1 MNQTRFLISVA
12 LALFAGQCA
21 WLIDSP
27 LLVDIASEFDVSVAI
42 AGQLATASF
51 AAWAVSVV
59 ISGPL
64 SDSFGRRP
72 VALLGLSLL
81 CAGAVASSFAP
92 NLGILLATRT
102 VTGLGGGM
110 IPPNSMAAV
119 ADVVSSKQRAVAVGR
134 LMAFNTLASVIG
146 IPILALVAEL
156 GGWRLPFL
164 ALGLILAAVGTLNWF
179 WFPMNEN
186 TGPRSFSLVSRYREL
201 LSISMFRAAFAV
213 NMTQRMAFFA
223 LSAYLAAY
231 LIDLYG
237 VNLALVAILLAV
249 VGVGRVAGSYMAG
262 VVGNRSDRMTI
273 ISVSSVGGGAL
284 ALFLFSVA
292 LPMWVVVA
300 LATVSVG
307 LLSIG
312 WPVFMTFST
321 EISGRSRATGVGLLG
336 AGNQIGGVCGA
347 AFGGMLLALTG
358 FSGIGYLCVGTV
370 LISAVIT
377 NLYLRETGAS
387 AKLSADGSSQTPHS

>member
-134 LMAFNTLASVIG
+134 L
-146 IPILALVAEL
+146 
-156 GGWRLPFL
+156 
-164 ALGLILAAVGTLNWF
+164 
-179 WFPMNEN
+179 
-186 TGPRSFSLVSRYREL
+186 
-201 LSISMFRAAFAV
+201 
-213 NMTQRMAFFA
+213 
-223 LSAYLAAY
+223 
-231 LIDLYG
+231 
-237 VNLALVAILLAV
+237 
-249 VGVGRVAGSYMAG
+249 
-262 VVGNRSDRMTI
+262 
-273 ISVSSVGGGAL
+273 
-284 ALFLFSVA
+284 
-292 LPMWVVVA
+292 
-300 LATVSVG
+300 TVSY
-307 LLSIG
+307 
-312 WPVFMTFST
+312 TH
-321 EISGRSRATGVGLLG
+321 
-336 AGNQIGGVCGA
+336 
-347 AFGGMLLALTG
+347 LT
-358 FSGIGYLCVGTV
+358 LPT
-370 LISAVIT
+370 
-377 NLYLRETGAS
+377 
-387 AKLSADGSSQTPHS
+387 TPYV

>member
-1 MNQTRFLISVA
+1 
-12 LALFAGQCA
+12 
-21 WLIDSP
+21 
-27 LLVDIASEFDVSVAI
+27 
-42 AGQLATASF
+42 
-51 AAWAVSVV
+51 
-59 ISGPL
+59 
-64 SDSFGRRP
+64 
-72 VALLGLSLL
+72 
-81 CAGAVASSFAP
+81 
-92 NLGILLATRT
+92 
-102 VTGLGGGM
+102 M

-292 LPMWVVVA
+292 LPIWGVVA

>member
-262 VVGNRSDRMTI
+262 VVGNRPDRMTI

-292 LPMWVVVA
+292 LPMWVVVS

-347 AFGGMLLALTG
+347 AFGGMLLALAG

-377 NLYLRETGAS
+377 NLYLRETGSS
-387 AKLSADGSSQTPHS
+387 AKISADGSSQTPHS